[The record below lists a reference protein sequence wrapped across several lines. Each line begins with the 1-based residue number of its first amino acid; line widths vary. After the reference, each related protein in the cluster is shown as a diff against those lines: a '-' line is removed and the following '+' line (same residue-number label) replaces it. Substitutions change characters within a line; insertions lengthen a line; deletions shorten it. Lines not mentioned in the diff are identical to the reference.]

1 MCARSGEKKVPPPFT
16 LGGRS
21 GRIIY
26 AGEVRGRHSPRFQR
40 VTGDWSGPGVDQV
53 LRLRERFEE
62 YQGRG
67 CESNRMPGE
76 LMGPPTLITLPH
88 AKGMKLK
95 LEESEMMLLKR
106 RVRRR
111 TKKCSLALR
120 PGHCL
125 TQTLIVSQRWV
136 GNAASEGTNERQ
148 QWPLLPER
156 HE

>member
-1 MCARSGEKKVPPPFT
+1 M
-16 LGGRS
+16 
-21 GRIIY
+21 
-26 AGEVRGRHSPRFQR
+26 
-40 VTGDWSGPGVDQV
+40 

-76 LMGPPTLITLPH
+76 LTGPPTFITLPH
-88 AKGMKLK
+88 TKGMKLK
-95 LEESEMMLLKR
+95 REESEMMLLKR

-125 TQTLIVSQRWV
+125 TLIVSQRWV

-148 QWPLLPER
+148 QWPSLPER